1 MKRSY
6 IMIAALAL
14 GLFAA
19 GCVFTSGQI
28 RIFFDLDNFK
38 TSTNSGLTAEDIDL
52 STESEYKDNKDKLK
66 DLVDVAVLG
75 EITNTGGNDINVEVW
90 MTPSVPVPSYTDPAQ
105 LKADGTA
112 LKVWGPFSLKAGE
125 TKKIDWDKSA
135 ALFNAAGKA
144 ALLKEAK
151 GDGTFTIYAL
161 AAEGTYSFD
170 VAHGVLVLVMDV
182 GI

>member
-6 IMIAALAL
+6 FIIAALAL

-19 GCVFTSGQI
+19 GCVLTSGQI
-28 RIFFDLDNFK
+28 RIAFDLDNFT
-38 TSTNSGLTAEDIDL
+38 TSTDTALSREDIDL
-52 STESEYKDNKDKLK
+52 NDESEYADNKDKLK
-66 DLVDVAVLG
+66 DISDIAVLG
-75 EITNTGGNDINVEVW
+75 EITNTGSTDIHVEIW
-90 MTPSVPVPSYTDPAQ
+90 MTPGLTTHADVTA

-112 LKVWGPFSLKAGE
+112 LKVWGPFTLAAGQ
-125 TKKIDWDKSA
+125 TKKVRWDESA

-144 ALLKEAK
+144 ALLTEAK
-151 GDGTFTIYAL
+151 GDGSFTIYAI

-170 VAHGVLVLVMDV
+170 VNHGVLVLVMDV